1 MKRLISILTPFLVIG
16 FIMYILID
24 FRRVEVLSA
33 EEKQAIDR
41 YRQELVKGTL
51 LNNNKKDGV
60 FLKQDFDQIA
70 TSLELLHEHSHYYV
84 FGPAWGERLANPAR
98 EFNKIQAILNKP
110 MYKGDIAHQAFLQS
124 LQADLAESRKQINK
138 RLGHDILDDLAT
150 LVFTNEIT
158 EERQWSNAKTIQVMK
173 DLGVKLIKE
182 DAKAGVTPPSQ
193 QPANAPAGT
202 QPNQP

>member
-51 LNNNKKDGV
+51 LNKNQNDGV

-70 TSLELLHEHSHYYV
+70 TSLELLHEHSHYHV
-84 FGPAWGERLANPAR
+84 FGPEWGERLANPAR

-110 MYKGDIAHQAFLQS
+110 MYKGDTAHQAFLQS
-124 LQADLAESRKQINK
+124 LQADLTESRKQIGK

-182 DAKAGVTPPSQ
+182 DAKSGVTPPGQ
-193 QPANAPAGT
+193 QPAKAPAGT
-202 QPNQP
+202 QSNQP

>member
-16 FIMYILID
+16 LILYILID

-51 LNNNKKDGV
+51 LNKSQNEGIFV
-60 FLKQDFDQIA
+60 RQDFDRIA

-84 FGPAWGERLANPAR
+84 FGPEWGTKLANPAG
-98 EFNKIQAILNKP
+98 EFNKIEAILNKP
-110 MYKGDIAHQAFLQS
+110 VYKSNTKHQAFFQALQG
-124 LQADLAESRKQINK
+124 DLAEARKQIGK
-138 RLGHDILDDLAT
+138 RLGHDILDDLST
-150 LVFTNEIT
+150 LVFTDTIE

-173 DLGVKLIKE
+173 ELGVKLIKE
-182 DAKAGVTPPSQ
+182 DTDAGVKPAAQTP
-193 QPANAPAGT
+193 AKT
-202 QPNQP
+202 QPSHP